1 LIDKMKTESQS
12 APGEALP
19 LPEPNGDDLSRTT
32 RPGRPADWLFRV
44 VPALDA
50 LRTYSWSSLRLDLFA
65 GLTVAAVALPQAMAY
80 ASIAGIDPRY
90 GLYTA
95 IVMTAVGALFDSSR
109 QLINGPTNAISV
121 AVFSALALVPPDV
134 RVQAAILLA
143 MLVGVVQTGITLLR
157 LGDLTRYIS
166 QAVVVGFTLGASVLL
181 FMDQLKNLLGL
192 EAQGNAE
199 DHFLVRFWL
208 TMSRLDRLHGP
219 TLFIGLGTIA
229 FVLVLRWIGG
239 RLRLRFPDLLL
250 AIALMALVVWLFSLD
265 KAGVEVV
272 GDVPQRLPGFEVPHY
287 QELFGARARSLI
299 GSALA
304 IALLGLLEAIAMA
317 KSIASRTGQK
327 LDINQ
332 QCLSEGLAN
341 LVGSFFQC
349 YPGSGSLTRSAI
361 NVQAGAVSQWSGVFA
376 AAAVAAAVL
385 LVARLAYYIPRAA
398 LAGIL
403 LLAAWQLVERRQL
416 LYHLRTTRFDAGI
429 VLATAL
435 AAVFVSVEF
444 CILIGVFLSFVLFVP
459 RAARVYLTELTVG
472 PDRVIRECGTG
483 AKPGDVRCGRI
494 LIFALEGELFF
505 GSAPDL
511 ERHFETM
518 LARAKNGMRVVV
530 LRLKRVRNPDAV
542 CLERFERFVRACNA
556 ANIALVLCG
565 VRNDMAR
572 ALHTSGLERQLGA
585 DHIFHETIA
594 AGSSTLDA
602 VRHAYELLRDDLC
615 DTCPRRGEQGKDVL
629 YYMI

>member
-1 LIDKMKTESQS
+1 
-12 APGEALP
+12 
-19 LPEPNGDDLSRTT
+19 
-32 RPGRPADWLFRV
+32 
-44 VPALDA
+44 
-50 LRTYSWSSLRLDLFA
+50 
-65 GLTVAAVALPQAMAY
+65 
-80 ASIAGIDPRY
+80 
-90 GLYTA
+90 
-95 IVMTAVGALFDSSR
+95 
-109 QLINGPTNAISV
+109 
-121 AVFSALALVPPDV
+121 
-134 RVQAAILLA
+134 
-143 MLVGVVQTGITLLR
+143 
-157 LGDLTRYIS
+157 
-166 QAVVVGFTLGASVLL
+166 
-181 FMDQLKNLLGL
+181 MDQLKNLVGL
-192 EAQGNAE
+192 EPQGTAE

-208 TMSRLDRLHGP
+208 TMRHIDKLHVP
-219 TLFIGLGTIA
+219 TFAIGLGTIA
-229 FVLVLRWIGG
+229 FVLILRWVGG
-239 RLRLRFPDLLL
+239 RLRIRLPDLLL
-250 AIALMALVVWLFSLD
+250 AVALTGLIVWFFNLED
-265 KAGVEVV
+265 VGVKVV
-272 GDVPQRLPGFEVPHY
+272 GDVPQALPGFEVPHY
-287 QELFGARARSLI
+287 TWARARGLI

-376 AAAVAAAVL
+376 AAAVAATVL
-385 LVARLAYYIPRAA
+385 AIGPLAYYIPRTA
-398 LAGIL
+398 LAAIL
-403 LLAAWQLVERRQL
+403 LLSSWRLVDRRQL

-459 RAARVYLTELTVG
+459 RAARIHLTELTVS
-472 PDRVIRECGTG
+472 PERVIRER
-483 AKPGDVRCGRI
+483 AAGDVRCGRI

-511 ERHFETM
+511 ERHFEAI
-518 LARAKNGMRVVV
+518 LARAKNGVRVVV

-542 CLERFERFVRACNA
+542 CLERFERFLSACRS
-556 ANIALVLCG
+556 ANIALLLCG
-565 VRNDMAR
+565 VREDLAR
-572 ALHTSGLERQLGA
+572 VLHTSGLEQQFGA
-585 DHIFHETIA
+585 GRIFRETDS

-602 VRHAYELLRDDLC
+602 VRHAYDLLGDDLC